1 MSKKNFIVK
10 CAAEPQKKRQYF
22 MKRQQNIYVRVVWK
36 NKKGKQNE

>member
-10 CAAEPQKKRQYF
+10 CAGVLQKKRHYF
-22 MKRQQNIYVRVVWK
+22 MKQQQNTYVRVVWK